1 MWEYNLREL
10 FGGGEKME
18 EIRKAIAKLVNFQD
32 LEAEEARKTMREI
45 MSGQATPAQIASFLT
60 ALRMKGETVEEIFS
74 LASVMRE
81 FCLKVKPKV
90 PGRLVDTCGTG
101 GDRIKTFNISTASM
115 FVAASAGVL
124 IAKHGNRS
132 VTSKV
137 GSADVLEFLGAKID
151 LSPPEV
157 ERCIEEVGI
166 GFMFAPVFHPS
177 MKHALLPRK
186 EIGIRTVFNILG
198 PLTNPAGVKGQVLGV
213 FDAALTEKLCYV
225 LQRLGCERAMVV
237 HGIDGLD
244 EISTLGVT
252 KVSELKNSKVET
264 YELTPEELGITR
276 AKPEDLSGGGVEE
289 NAKILVEIL
298 KGKKG
303 PKRDIVLLNAAAAI
317 VVSGI
322 CDELKE
328 AIEVARE
335 GIDSGMAYQK
345 LIDFVEATGG
355 DSSIVRKL
363 A

>member
-1 MWEYNLREL
+1 
-10 FGGGEKME
+10 ME
-18 EIRKAIAKLVNFQD
+18 EIRRAIAKLVNFQN
-32 LEAEEARKTMREI
+32 LETHEARGVMREI

-60 ALRMKGETVEEIFS
+60 ALRMKGETIEEIFS
-74 LASVMRE
+74 LACVMRE

-90 PGRLVDTCGTG
+90 CGRLIDTCGTG
-101 GDRIKTFNISTASM
+101 GDRIKTFNISTTSM
-115 FVAASAGVL
+115 FVAAGAGAL

-132 VTSKV
+132 VTSRA

-151 LSPPEV
+151 LGPSEV

-166 GFMFAPVFHPS
+166 GFMFAPIFHPS
-177 MKHALLPRK
+177 MKHALAPRK

-198 PLTNPAGVKGQVLGV
+198 PLTNPAEVRGQVLGV

-252 KVSELKNSKVET
+252 KVSELKNSTVET
-264 YELTPEELGITR
+264 YELTPEEFNIAR
-276 AKPEDLSGGGVEE
+276 PKPEDLSGGGVEE
-289 NAKILVEIL
+289 NARILVEVL

-317 VVSGI
+317 VISGI
-322 CDELKE
+322 CDELKD
-328 AIEVARE
+328 AIEASKE
-335 GIDSGMAYQK
+335 SIDSGVAHQK
-345 LIDFVEATGG
+345 LIDFIEATGG

-363 A
+363 T